1 MGRIL
6 TSPGGGGGIS
16 SSDVTAK
23 SADVLAGTKTIMAD
37 SNDEVVEGGMIDH
50 GAISKALKCGESI
63 TIPQGYHNGSGEIS
77 ADSLASQTE
86 GTATASDLY
95 TGKTMV
101 VNGQKI
107 TGTMKDLS
115 KNTSIQYASDNSA
128 KVIAGDAVFK
138 QKNTDNVDRICVRY
152 NGENGF
158 ITGSTLFGIPSS
170 NFGTVSTGN
179 VLKGQTF
186 TSTNGLKIS
195 GTMPD
200 NSSTTSN
207 GNVPGINSSYPNV
220 PTREGGNLQYNVD
233 TNGVKRINM
242 EPPKGYYPA
251 GGSSYIDRPASDFG
265 NAAVSQ
271 VLSGVRFTSENGL
284 NISGSIIDRGTNQY
298 GGFGEGTDYYAIN
311 ALPEGYYKS
320 NGYSWAPEARI
331 NKTTLRNALGIRAD
345 IIRSGYSIAGVAGT
359 LSVQSAISFSAAAT
373 SYNTIR
379 ISWKNPAKGP
389 WQGVFIQMSTSG
401 NPGTGGGS
409 RAYTGRGN
417 SSSANASNYVDIT
430 GLNANTTYYFTCTSY
445 VDNLGWGT
453 SYNVN
458 TKTPLP
464 SGKSILDGLGI
475 TVAGGYGYNKYT
487 KNVYYLSNGSW
498 NGNRYRCGGE
508 EPGEDGTA
516 YWRVSGTLAGSYAIG
531 LSLSGCTGDKAT
543 SLVNQLNSK
552 IGQSVNVGTI
562 TRTWGGGITSENS
575 WGNRTYKSFR
585 TDRKGYVSGNPVYD
599 LLIRFNEE
607 FACGSSFYID
617 L

>member
-23 SADVLAGTKTIMAD
+23 SADVLVGTKTIMAD
-37 SNDEVVEGGMIDH
+37 SNDEVIEGEMVNH
-50 GAISKALKCGESI
+50 GAISKVLKCGESI

-101 VNGQKI
+101 ANGQKI
-107 TGTMKDLS
+107 TGAMKDLS
-115 KNTSIQYASDNSA
+115 KNTSIQYASDNST

-158 ITGSTLFGIPSS
+158 ITENTLFGIPSS

-186 TSTNGLKIS
+186 TSLNGLKIS

-200 NSSTTSN
+200 NSTRTSN
-207 GNVPGINSSYPNV
+207 GSVPGISTSYSNV
-220 PTREGGNLQYNVD
+220 PTREGQNLQLQKD
-233 TNGVKRINM
+233 TNGIARINLGV
-242 EPPKGYYPA
+242 PTGYYP
-251 GGSSYIDRPASDFG
+251 GPGNSYINRPASDFG
-265 NAAVSQ
+265 TVAASNVR
-271 VLSGVRFTSENGL
+271 SGQTFTSTAG
-284 NISGSIIDRGTNQY
+284 IKVTGTM
-298 GGFGEGTDYYAIN
+298 
-311 ALPEGYYKS
+311 
-320 NGYSWAPEARI
+320 
-331 NKTTLRNALGIRAD
+331 
-345 IIRSGYSIAGVAGT
+345 
-359 LSVQSAISFSAAAT
+359 SVQSAISFSAAAI
-373 SYNTIR
+373 SYNKIR

-430 GLNANTTYYFTCTSY
+430 GLNANTMYYFTCTSY
-445 VDNLGWGT
+445 VDNLGWGN

-458 TKTPLP
+458 CKTQRVAISDVLTKKIWKGETHFSFTYYSNYYYAASQDIDRIDGNRIYTKATTRYTSSRYEDRP
-464 SGKSILDGLGI
+464 SLVSILPFKPTISSTELS
-475 TVAGGYGYNKYT
+475 YLQLYT
-487 KNVYYLSNGSW
+487 KMRIYEYRNNAWGKLHDNDIPVTFSIKSGRYMGTDSSYLYINMNLSNYRGGW
-498 NGNRYRCGGE
+498 FNGAE
-508 EPGEDGTA
+508 
-516 YWRVSGTLAGSYAIG
+516 
-531 LSLSGCTGDKAT
+531 
-543 SLVNQLNSK
+543 
-552 IGQSVNVGTI
+552 TI
-562 TRTWGGGITSENS
+562 K
-575 WGNRTYKSFR
+575 Y
-585 TDRKGYVSGNPVYD
+585 
-599 LLIRFNEE
+599 LE
-607 FACGSSFYID
+607 FY
-617 L
+617 

>member
-107 TGTMKDLS
+107 TGTMNDLS
-115 KNTSIQYASDNSA
+115 KNTSIQYASDNST

-158 ITGSTLFGIPSS
+158 IITNTLFGIPSS

-186 TSTNGLKIS
+186 TSSNGIKLS

-200 NSSTTSN
+200 NNSTTSN
-207 GNVPGINSSYPNV
+207 GTVPGINSSYSNV
-220 PTREGGNLQYNVD
+220 PTREASFLQMNTD
-233 TNGVKRINM
+233 TKGISRISM
-242 EPPKGYYPA
+242 CPPAGYYS
-251 GGSSYIDRPASDFG
+251 GGGQSYVNRPSSDFG
-265 NAAVSQ
+265 TVAASNVR
-271 VLSGVRFTSENGL
+271 SGQTFTSTAG
-284 NISGSIIDRGTNQY
+284 IKVTGTM
-298 GGFGEGTDYYAIN
+298 
-311 ALPEGYYKS
+311 
-320 NGYSWAPEARI
+320 
-331 NKTTLRNALGIRAD
+331 
-345 IIRSGYSIAGVAGT
+345 
-359 LSVQSAISFSAAAT
+359 SVQSAISFSAAAI

-458 TKTPLP
+458 AKTPLP

-475 TVAGGYGYNKYT
+475 SAGGGYGYNKHT
-487 KNVYYLSNGSW
+487 GSVYRLSGGSW

-516 YWRVSGTLAGSYAIG
+516 YWKVSGTLAGPYAIG

-585 TDRKGYVSGNPVYD
+585 TDRKGYVHGQPVYD
-599 LLIRFNEE
+599 LLIEFKEE
-607 FACGSSFYID
+607 FSCGNSFYID

>member
-6 TSPGGGGGIS
+6 TSSGGGGGIS

-37 SNDEVVEGGMIDH
+37 SNDEVVEGEMINH
-50 GAISKALKCGESI
+50 GAISKVLKCGESI

-77 ADSLASQTE
+77 ADSLASQTG

-101 VNGQKI
+101 ANGQKI

-115 KNTSIQYASDNSA
+115 KNTSIQYASDNST

-138 QKNTDNVDRICVRY
+138 QKNTDNVDRICIRY

-158 ITGSTLFGIPSS
+158 IITNTLFGIPSS

-186 TSTNGLKIS
+186 TSSNGLKIS

-200 NSSTTSN
+200 NSTRTSN
-207 GNVPGINSSYPNV
+207 GSVPGISSSYSNV
-220 PTREGGNLQYNVD
+220 PTREGQNLQLQKD
-233 TNGVKRINM
+233 TNGIARINLGV
-242 EPPKGYYPA
+242 PTGYYP
-251 GGSSYIDRPASDFG
+251 GPGNSYINRPASDFG
-265 NAAVSQ
+265 TVAASNVR
-271 VLSGVRFTSENGL
+271 SGQTFTSTAG
-284 NISGSIIDRGTNQY
+284 IKVTGTM
-298 GGFGEGTDYYAIN
+298 
-311 ALPEGYYKS
+311 
-320 NGYSWAPEARI
+320 
-331 NKTTLRNALGIRAD
+331 
-345 IIRSGYSIAGVAGT
+345 
-359 LSVQSAISFSAAAT
+359 SVQSAISFSAAAT

-409 RAYTGRGN
+409 RVYTGKGN

-445 VDNLGWGT
+445 VDNLGWGA

-458 TKTPLP
+458 CKTQPP
-464 SGKSILDGLGI
+464 SIYDIFNKKGINKFYFCYMSNYYYSTYQNFNRVEGNSMYFDSTVTHTSSRYSDQPTDFSIIVSNDISDTEIDYLNKFHNKLSLYQSSGNANNFIGPMD
-475 TVAGGYGYNKYT
+475 TWNKMPVTFDVA
-487 KNVYYLSNGSW
+487 
-498 NGNRYRCGGE
+498 RYS
-508 EPGEDGTA
+508 DGTIG
-516 YWRVSGTLAGSYAIG
+516 RKTLIVTLHPTTRIIWY
-531 LSLSGCTGDKAT
+531 LNNKKWQRLEFT
-543 SLVNQLNSK
+543 S
-552 IGQSVNVGTI
+552 
-562 TRTWGGGITSENS
+562 
-575 WGNRTYKSFR
+575 
-585 TDRKGYVSGNPVYD
+585 
-599 LLIRFNEE
+599 
-607 FACGSSFYID
+607 
-617 L
+617 

>member
-1 MGRIL
+1 MSELLLPI
-6 TSPGGGGGIS
+6 GGGGGT
-16 SSDVTAK
+16 SSDELTATKAQVLEGYTAVTKDSDDEASTGTMQNLTAK
-23 SADVLAGTKTIMAD
+23 STKTYTS
-37 SNDEVVEGGMIDH
+37 SNGTPVLDGYDVSLQTNSDGVKRIMIDSQY
-50 GAISKALKCGESI
+50 G
-63 TIPQGYHNGSGEIS
+63 GYIN
-77 ADSLASQTE
+77 AW
-86 GTATASDLY
+86 
-95 TGKTMV
+95 
-101 VNGQKI
+101 
-107 TGTMKDLS
+107 
-115 KNTSIQYASDNSA
+115 
-128 KVIAGDAVFK
+128 
-138 QKNTDNVDRICVRY
+138 
-152 NGENGF
+152 
-158 ITGSTLFGIPSS
+158 TLFGINADKLGDVSQANVLNGQTFTSS
-170 NFGTVSTGN
+170 NGIKLSGTMPNNSSRTSNGSVPGISSSYSNVPTREGSNLQLNTDTNGVARISIGVPRGYYPDPGSSYINRPASDFGTVSANN
-179 VLKGQTF
+179 VRSGQTF
-186 TSTNGLKIS
+186 TSTAGIKVT
-195 GTMPD
+195 GTM
-200 NSSTTSN
+200 
-207 GNVPGINSSYPNV
+207 
-220 PTREGGNLQYNVD
+220 
-233 TNGVKRINM
+233 
-242 EPPKGYYPA
+242 
-251 GGSSYIDRPASDFG
+251 
-265 NAAVSQ
+265 
-271 VLSGVRFTSENGL
+271 
-284 NISGSIIDRGTNQY
+284 
-298 GGFGEGTDYYAIN
+298 
-311 ALPEGYYKS
+311 
-320 NGYSWAPEARI
+320 
-331 NKTTLRNALGIRAD
+331 
-345 IIRSGYSIAGVAGT
+345 
-359 LSVQSAISFSAAAT
+359 SVQSAISFSAAAI

-458 TKTPLP
+458 AKTPLP

-475 TVAGGYGYNKYT
+475 SVAGGYGYNKHT
-487 KNVYYLSNGSW
+487 GSVYYLSGGSW

-531 LSLSGCTGDKAT
+531 LSLSGCTGDKTT

>member
-1 MGRIL
+1 MGKLYIA
-6 TSPGGGGGIS
+6 SNGSGVYS
-16 SSDVTAK
+16 SEVTAK
-23 SADVLAGTKTIMAD
+23 KSDVLAGTKTIMAD

-107 TGTMKDLS
+107 TGTMPDNNS
-115 KNTSIQYASDNSA
+115 TTSNGTVPGINSSHSNVPTREASFLQMNIDTKGISR
-128 KVIAGDAVFK
+128 ISMCPPAG
-138 QKNTDNVDRICVRY
+138 Y
-152 NGENGF
+152 YSGG
-158 ITGSTLFGIPSS
+158 GSSYVNRPSS
-170 NFGTVSTGN
+170 DFGTVAASN
-179 VLKGQTF
+179 VRSGQTF
-186 TSTNGLKIS
+186 TSTAGIKVT
-195 GTMPD
+195 GTM
-200 NSSTTSN
+200 
-207 GNVPGINSSYPNV
+207 
-220 PTREGGNLQYNVD
+220 
-233 TNGVKRINM
+233 
-242 EPPKGYYPA
+242 
-251 GGSSYIDRPASDFG
+251 
-265 NAAVSQ
+265 
-271 VLSGVRFTSENGL
+271 
-284 NISGSIIDRGTNQY
+284 
-298 GGFGEGTDYYAIN
+298 
-311 ALPEGYYKS
+311 
-320 NGYSWAPEARI
+320 
-331 NKTTLRNALGIRAD
+331 
-345 IIRSGYSIAGVAGT
+345 
-359 LSVQSAISFSAAAT
+359 SVQSAISFSAAAI

-379 ISWKNPAKGP
+379 ISWKNPARGP

-458 TKTPLP
+458 AKTPLP

-475 TVAGGYGYNKYT
+475 SVGGGYGYNKHT
-487 KNVYYLSNGSW
+487 GSVYRLSGGSW

-516 YWRVSGTLAGSYAIG
+516 YWRVSGTLAGPYARG

-607 FACGSSFYID
+607 FACGNSFYID

>member
-1 MGRIL
+1 MGKLYIA
-6 TSPGGGGGIS
+6 SNGSGVHS
-16 SSDVTAK
+16 SEVTAK
-23 SADVLAGTKTIMAD
+23 KSDVLAGTKTIMAD

-138 QKNTDNVDRICVRY
+138 AKNTDNVDRVCIRY

-158 ITGSTLFGIPSS
+158 IITNTLFGIPSS

-186 TSTNGLKIS
+186 TSTAGIKVT
-195 GTMPD
+195 GTM
-200 NSSTTSN
+200 
-207 GNVPGINSSYPNV
+207 
-220 PTREGGNLQYNVD
+220 
-233 TNGVKRINM
+233 
-242 EPPKGYYPA
+242 
-251 GGSSYIDRPASDFG
+251 
-265 NAAVSQ
+265 
-271 VLSGVRFTSENGL
+271 
-284 NISGSIIDRGTNQY
+284 
-298 GGFGEGTDYYAIN
+298 
-311 ALPEGYYKS
+311 
-320 NGYSWAPEARI
+320 
-331 NKTTLRNALGIRAD
+331 
-345 IIRSGYSIAGVAGT
+345 
-359 LSVQSAISFSAAAT
+359 SVQSAISFSAAAI

-379 ISWKNPAKGP
+379 ISWKNPARGP

-458 TKTPLP
+458 AKTQRVQI
-464 SGKSILDGLGI
+464 S
-475 TVAGGYGYNKYT
+475 
-487 KNVYYLSNGSW
+487 NV
-498 NGNRYRCGGE
+498 
-508 EPGEDGTA
+508 
-516 YWRVSGTLAGSYAIG
+516 
-531 LSLSGCTGDKAT
+531 
-543 SLVNQLNSK
+543 LNSK
-552 IGQSVNVGTI
+552 ILSDQTEFHFTYHSNYYYSAHQYIDKIDGNRIYTKSTTSYTSSRYEDRPSNVTI
-562 TRTWGGGITSENS
+562 APFKPAITSTELSYLQLYTKMRIYEYRNNS
-575 WGNRTYKSFR
+575 WVKISGSTDIPITFRVQNYKYSGQDASMLIIDMNLSNYGGSWFNGSRTIKY
-585 TDRKGYVSGNPVYD
+585 
-599 LLIRFNEE
+599 LE
-607 FACGSSFYID
+607 FY
-617 L
+617 

>member
-1 MGRIL
+1 MGKLYIA
-6 TSPGGGGGIS
+6 SNGSGVHS
-16 SSDVTAK
+16 SEVTAK

-138 QKNTDNVDRICVRY
+138 AKNTDNVDRVCIRY
-152 NGENGF
+152 NGSAGF
-158 ITGSTLFGIPSS
+158 ITSNTLFGIPSTS
-170 NFGTVSTGN
+170 FGTVLASN
-179 VLKGQTF
+179 VRSGQTF
-186 TSTNGLKIS
+186 TSTAGIKVT
-195 GTMPD
+195 GTM
-200 NSSTTSN
+200 
-207 GNVPGINSSYPNV
+207 
-220 PTREGGNLQYNVD
+220 
-233 TNGVKRINM
+233 
-242 EPPKGYYPA
+242 
-251 GGSSYIDRPASDFG
+251 
-265 NAAVSQ
+265 
-271 VLSGVRFTSENGL
+271 
-284 NISGSIIDRGTNQY
+284 
-298 GGFGEGTDYYAIN
+298 
-311 ALPEGYYKS
+311 
-320 NGYSWAPEARI
+320 
-331 NKTTLRNALGIRAD
+331 
-345 IIRSGYSIAGVAGT
+345 
-359 LSVQSAISFSAAAT
+359 SVQSAISFSAAAT

-409 RAYTGRGN
+409 RVYTGRGN

-458 TKTPLP
+458 AKTTLP

-475 TVAGGYGYNKYT
+475 SVGGGYGYNKRT
-487 KNVYYLSNGSW
+487 GSVYFLSGGSW

-516 YWRVSGTLAGSYAIG
+516 YWRVSGTLAGSHGIG
-531 LSLSGCTGDKAT
+531 LSLSNNCYSDVAAK
-543 SLVNQLNSK
+543 LVSQLKVK
-552 IGQSVNVGTI
+552 IGSSANVGSI
-562 TRTWGGGITSENS
+562 TRTWGGAITSENS
-575 WGNRTYKSFR
+575 KGTRTFSDFRTYRS
-585 TDRKGYVSGNPVYD
+585 GYNHGQPVYD
-599 LLIRFNEE
+599 LLIEFKEE
-607 FACGSSFYID
+607 FDSGTSFYID

>member
-23 SADVLAGTKTIMAD
+23 GADVLAGTKTIMAD
-37 SNDEVVEGGMIDH
+37 SNDEVVEGEMVNH

-115 KNTSIQYASDNSA
+115 KNTSIQYASDDST

-138 QKNTDNVDRICVRY
+138 QKNTDNVDRICIRY

-158 ITGSTLFGIPSS
+158 ITGNTLFGIPSS

-179 VLKGQTF
+179 VLKDQTF
-186 TSTNGLKIS
+186 SSSNGLKIS

-200 NSSTTSN
+200 NSTRTSN
-207 GNVPGINSSYPNV
+207 GSVPGISSSYSNV
-220 PTREGGNLQYNVD
+220 PTREGQNLQLQKD
-233 TNGVKRINM
+233 TNGIARINLGV
-242 EPPKGYYPA
+242 PTGYYP
-251 GGSSYIDRPASDFG
+251 GPGNSYINRPASDFG
-265 NAAVSQ
+265 TVSASN
-271 VLSGVRFTSENGL
+271 VRSGQTFTSTAG
-284 NISGSIIDRGTNQY
+284 IKVTGTM
-298 GGFGEGTDYYAIN
+298 
-311 ALPEGYYKS
+311 
-320 NGYSWAPEARI
+320 
-331 NKTTLRNALGIRAD
+331 
-345 IIRSGYSIAGVAGT
+345 
-359 LSVQSAISFSAAAT
+359 SVQSAISFSAAAT

-409 RAYTGRGN
+409 RVYTGKGN

-458 TKTPLP
+458 AKTKAMTASDILGGYIVPSSTYISFDSP
-464 SGKSILDGLGI
+464 SGDYFYNGDRKITSFSGDDMYTDGYRSY
-475 TVAGGYGYNKYT
+475 TTSKHSDPHGY
-487 KNVYYLSNGSW
+487 VEFS
-498 NGNRYRCGGE
+498 
-508 EPGEDGTA
+508 
-516 YWRVSGTLAGSYAIG
+516 
-531 LSLSGCTGDKAT
+531 LSLDTSTCDK
-543 SLVNQLNSK
+543 LVSQLNSSYNCLK
-552 IGQSVNVGTI
+552 VYI
-562 TRTWGGGITSENS
+562 RTDPSKDWRVTYS
-575 WGNRTYKSFR
+575 WGNSDMYAKIQFYNSIYNN
-585 TDRKGYVSGNPVYD
+585 KGHLYMKI
-599 LLIRFNEE
+599 LTIKTANEE
-607 FACGSSFYID
+607 PNANSCIFSRYGGGYYWMHFFKE
-617 L
+617 